1 MANLSLILIVLS
13 GLVFSEYLLSGQAPP
28 IKEVNDEEP
37 LFPALPFLNVKSSY
51 KVLADR
57 LKLVLGELLSESQNV
72 FIKGRQIP
80 DSILIANECVDNRLK
95 FGILGVFI

>member
-1 MANLSLILIVLS
+1 MA
-13 GLVFSEYLLSGQAPP
+13 
-28 IKEVNDEEP
+28 
-37 LFPALPFLNVKSSY
+37 
-51 KVLADR
+51 KVLANR
-57 LKLVLGELLSESQNV
+57 LKLVLGELLSESPNV